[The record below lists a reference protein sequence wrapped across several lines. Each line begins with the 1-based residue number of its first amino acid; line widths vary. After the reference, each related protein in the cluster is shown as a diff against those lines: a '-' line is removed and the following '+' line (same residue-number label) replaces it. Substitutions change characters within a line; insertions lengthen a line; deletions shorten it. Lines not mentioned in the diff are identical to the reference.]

1 MSDDDDD
8 MKLARPPPAKDRQ
21 TSFAREF
28 FSAGTDPS
36 VLNMM
41 TEIDEDGDEEEI
53 IPDSVIIPPSRPMGR
68 RASSRSLIRSSI
80 TRMSSRSLM
89 QNHMSSGVKPVP
101 AAPAME
107 GDTPKS
113 SETKEFRRSS
123 RQPSWYREM
132 LEAGYSQEDLAA
144 IVGDPD
150 VTADDATGEDSQ
162 RKANDE
168 MLAEQHRFLALIE
181 AKKRVQENLGYDPQE
196 RRQQM
201 KPPPPPTERT
211 RPCPLPTVKTPHW
224 KPTKDFPYSVP
235 PKEIPIYSERFIRQ
249 RVPRQPELQTGQV
262 GNTAGSGQM
271 LVRCL
276 GCKNN
281 LRVSTQATLVLC
293 EQCSIVCPA
302 SSTRK

>member
-1 MSDDDDD
+1 MP
-8 MKLARPPPAKDRQ
+8 RPSPASDRQ
-21 TSFAREF
+21 TSFARAF

-41 TEIDEDGDEEEI
+41 TEIDEEVGGEEEEI
-53 IPDSVIIPPSRPMGR
+53 LPDSVVIPRSRPMGR
-68 RASSRSLIRSSI
+68 RASTRTLMRSSV

-89 QNHMSSGVKPVP
+89 QNHISAGVKPAP

-107 GDTPKS
+107 GDTVTPTT
-113 SETKEFRRSS
+113 SEKKEFRRAS

-150 VTADDATGEDSQ
+150 AVEDDETGEESQ

-181 AKKRVQENLGYDPQE
+181 AKKRVQESLGYDPEE

-201 KPPPPPTERT
+201 KPPPPPVERT
-211 RPCPLPTVKTPHW
+211 RPCPLPTLKAPHW
-224 KPTKDFPYSVP
+224 KPTKEFPYSVP
-235 PKEIPIYSERFIRQ
+235 PKEIPIYSDRFTRQ
-249 RVPRQPELQTGQV
+249 RVPRQPELQTGEV
-262 GNTAGSGQM
+262 GHTAGPGRM

-276 GCKNN
+276 GCKSN
-281 LRVSTQATLVLC
+281 LRVSTQATLVRC
-293 EQCSIVCPA
+293 EQCSTVCPA

>member
-1 MSDDDDD
+1 MSDDD
-8 MKLARPPPAKDRQ
+8 LPRPPPARDRQ

-41 TEIDEDGDEEEI
+41 AEIDEDGEDEEVL
-53 IPDSVIIPPSRPMGR
+53 PDSVVIPRSRPMGR
-68 RASSRSLIRSSI
+68 RASTRKLMRSSV

-89 QNHMSSGVKPVP
+89 QTHMSTGVKPTP

-107 GDTPKS
+107 GDTSTPTT
-113 SETKEFRRSS
+113 SERGQFRRAS

-132 LEAGYSQEDLAA
+132 LEAGYSQAELADLLD
-144 IVGDPD
+144 DPD
-150 VTADDATGEDSQ
+150 ADMDDETGGESQ
-162 RKANDE
+162 RNADE

-181 AKKRVQENLGYDPQE
+181 AKKLVQENLGYDPDE

-201 KPPPPPTERT
+201 KPPPPPAERT
-211 RPCPLPTVKTPHW
+211 RPCPLPTLKTPNW
-224 KPTKDFPYSVP
+224 KPNKDFPYSVP

-249 RVPRQPELQTGQV
+249 RVPRQPELQTGEV
-262 GNTAGSGQM
+262 GHTAGPGQM

-276 GCKNN
+276 GCKSN
-281 LRVSTQATLVLC
+281 LRVSTQATLVQC